1 MERPKYRGPYGGY
14 SITRKG
20 MQVIDSKSGERF
32 DERDQVFQDGLSL
45 NGRKPRR
52 LDVKWGGLAD
62 K

>member
-1 MERPKYRGPYGGY
+1 
-14 SITRKG
+14 